1 MDIQEKR
8 EQMLAII
15 ADWEQSGKSKKQYC
29 KEKGISPATFYY
41 WFSRRTGELPAAQD
55 FIRIDRL
62 RHESRE
68 IEIIYPNGVRLKVE
82 NDLVLLSQLIR
93 LY

>member
-1 MDIQEKR
+1 M
-8 EQMLAII
+8 I
-15 ADWEQSGKSKKQYC
+15 ADWERSGKSKKQYC

-41 WFSRRTGELPAAQD
+41 WFSRRAGELPTAQE

-62 RHESRE
+62 PESRE

-82 NDLVLLSQLIR
+82 NDLILLSQLIR